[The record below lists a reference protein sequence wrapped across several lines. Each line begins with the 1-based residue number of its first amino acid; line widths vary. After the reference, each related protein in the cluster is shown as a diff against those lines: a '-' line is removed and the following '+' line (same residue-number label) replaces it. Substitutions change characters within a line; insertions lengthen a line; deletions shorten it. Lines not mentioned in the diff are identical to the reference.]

1 MRRREFI
8 GLVGGAATAWPFAAR
23 AQQPALPVIG
33 YFSAGAA
40 EPSAHTVSE
49 FRKGLAE
56 TGYAEGLNVQIEYR
70 WANNQAERLSELAA
84 DLIRMPTDVV
94 ANFIS
99 EQVSADDLLIL
110 GILAPGYLLAI
121 PVTAFLAKRG
131 LFIGKNADGICF
143 PGDQGGSGIYYSKE
157 REILTSVGV
166 RVREVPIDL
175 WLLANSVALAGLVVL
190 LSWKLWIAW
199 FQSLYPDQETLED
212 RMRIQGITQLIIWVL
227 LVSVLFVAA
236 VRRKRTGRV

>member
-131 LFIGKNADGICF
+131 LFIGKNADEICF

-157 REILTSVGV
+157 REILTSRPLQPIRKDLVIRFRRQRLAREAIMAAKEISVKKYVV
-166 RVREVPIDL
+166 RLSGEERERL
-175 WLLANSVALAGLVVL
+175 
-190 LSWKLWIAW
+190 
-199 FQSLYPDQETLED
+199 ETLIGKGKSPA
-212 RMRIQGITQLIIWVL
+212 RRVLKAGIFMKAD
-227 LVSVLFVAA
+227 VSEAG
-236 VRRKRTGRV
+236 KG

>member
-8 GLVGGAATAWPFAAR
+8 GLVGGAATAC
-23 AQQPALPVIG
+23 PALPVIG

-175 WLLANSVALAGLVVL
+175 WLLAISVALAGLVVL